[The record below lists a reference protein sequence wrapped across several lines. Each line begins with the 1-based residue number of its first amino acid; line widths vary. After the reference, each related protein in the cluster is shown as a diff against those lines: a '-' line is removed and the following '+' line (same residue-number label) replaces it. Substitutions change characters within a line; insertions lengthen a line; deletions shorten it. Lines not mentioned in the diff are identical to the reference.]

1 MNRFAFIVNI
11 LAAISLLSAC
21 QGTPQATSQSAPPTV
36 EVIQPSPTPVVKTS
50 PQPQPATPTPAPE
63 STREPSVRFTFPTPG
78 AVPASL
84 WRPPLY
90 PIPWALSP
98 YDHFYFTRPI
108 AVNEINWPESD
119 YRYGGLAEG
128 KKLAHSGVDIAA
140 PRNTP
145 VLVSA
150 PGRVVWVGF
159 GLSTGQFDPDDPYGL
174 AVAIDHEFGF
184 GGYRLSTVYA
194 HLDRIDIPL
203 GKQVQTG
210 EQLGVVG
217 TTGNTT
223 GPHLHYEVRLK
234 IGDYYSSRNP
244 ELWLAPPQG
253 WGVLV
258 GRLMR
263 DDGSPLIRQLVYIK
277 NTATG
282 QIWPLHT
289 YGPNN
294 THSDDYY
301 LENLVI
307 SDLPAGP
314 YEVSFE
320 YRDKKQ
326 KITLTVNP
334 GAISYFTFRDERG
347 FNTALPA
354 TPSPAEWLVITGR

>member
-1 MNRFAFIVNI
+1 MNRSTFIVNI
-11 LAAISLLSAC
+11 LAAITLLSAC
-21 QGTPQATSQSAPPTV
+21 QAPAQGTPQPVPPTL
-36 EVIQPSPTPVVKTS
+36 EVIQPSATPVLKVS
-50 PQPQPATPTPAPE
+50 PLPQPATPIPLTEA
-63 STREPSVRFTFPTPG
+63 TREPAVRFTFPTPG

-90 PIPWALSP
+90 PVPWALSP
-98 YDHFYFTRPI
+98 FDHFYFTRPI
-108 AVNEINWPESD
+108 AVDEINWPESD

-145 VLVSA
+145 VLASA
-150 PGRVVWVGF
+150 PGRVVWVGY

-203 GKQVQTG
+203 GQNVQTG

-223 GPHLHYEVRLK
+223 GPHLHFEVRLK

-244 ELWLAPPQG
+244 ELWMAPPQG

-263 DDGSPLIRQLVYIK
+263 EDGSPLIRPC
-277 NTATG
+277 
-282 QIWPLHT
+282 W
-289 YGPNN
+289 
-294 THSDDYY
+294 
-301 LENLVI
+301 
-307 SDLPAGP
+307 
-314 YEVSFE
+314 
-320 YRDKKQ
+320 
-326 KITLTVNP
+326 TL
-334 GAISYFTFRDERG
+334 RG
-347 FNTALPA
+347 FL
-354 TPSPAEWLVITGR
+354 